1 LGDFDRDSYNADGY
15 APVGI
20 TISSAGPVKTI
31 KERNF
36 YLRVRC
42 FSTATDLILVTDGR
56 KFLQLPASDE
66 HDRQLE
72 NPLFAN
78 STIH

>member
-1 LGDFDRDSYNADGY
+1 LGDFDHDSYNPDGY
-15 APVGI
+15 APAGI
-20 TISSAGPVKTI
+20 TISSARPVKTI

-66 HDRQLE
+66 HDRQLK